1 MAASLGRLGY
11 FTEYMQ
17 EIDIKFALN
26 PKLKKHLG
34 LDDYLLV
41 LAKWNNATHKWNNVT
56 NYHSYHNILYH
67 FFVLE
72 LLLIILS

>member
-1 MAASLGRLGY
+1 MEFIVALDFTQMAASLGRLGY

-34 LDDYLLV
+34 VRWLFIGF
-41 LAKWNNATHKWNNVT
+41 
-56 NYHSYHNILYH
+56 S
-67 FFVLE
+67 
-72 LLLIILS
+72 